1 MDYEAKLL
9 TKLKTRKPD
18 YEWSIEDVEIKEQ
31 TRRVVVS
38 KYGEKESG
46 MVLPP
51 NPEWKSIKVIVDTII
66 SNANVE
72 LLTSEEWDAIE
83 PVGSEAI
90 EARYKNL
97 VVKMNNGVVDV
108 ESPKGKSVSFQLD
121 GVKTLEDF
129 LTETHKN
136 KFLRNRL
143 DYFSDNG
150 TMEGF

>member
-18 YEWSIEDVEIKEQ
+18 YEWSIEDVEIKE
-31 TRRVVVS
+31 
-38 KYGEKESG
+38 
-46 MVLPP
+46 
-51 NPEWKSIKVIVDTII
+51 WKSIKVIVDTII
-66 SNANVE
+66 SSANVE